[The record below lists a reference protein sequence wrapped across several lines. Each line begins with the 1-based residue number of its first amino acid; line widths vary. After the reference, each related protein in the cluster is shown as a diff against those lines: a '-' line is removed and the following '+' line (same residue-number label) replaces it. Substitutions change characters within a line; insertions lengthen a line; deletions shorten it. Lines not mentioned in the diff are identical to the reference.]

1 MQITLG
7 DVKRATYS
15 RMFLED
21 NEYDEYDE
29 SILLGINHGLLDLAN
44 LFPIKAQYEIN
55 QTAST
60 DEGENEYDI
69 RTLTQENGVNRFIRF
84 ADPALLV
91 VSEGDTSVAFDYKI
105 IADRYLHI
113 KKNYGGTFKVQYY
126 RFPME
131 VTDSTNDNYV
141 FDIDSEAANLLPLYA
156 TWWAMQDDDIQTAT
170 IAYNEYQEAKQTLRD
185 KQNWYSGIDI
195 SGGYD
200 L

>member
-84 ADPALLV
+84 ANPALLV
-91 VSEGDTSVAFDYKI
+91 VSGGDTSVAFDYKI

-185 KQNWYSGIDI
+185 KQNWYSGIEI

-200 L
+200 I

>member
-44 LFPIKAQYEIN
+44 LFPIKAQYEIT

-69 RTLTQENGVNRFIRF
+69 RTLTQEGGINKFIRF
-84 ADPALLV
+84 ANPALLV
-91 VSEGDTSVAFDYKI
+91 VSGGDTSVAFDFKI

-126 RFPME
+126 RFPAE
-131 VTDSTNDNYV
+131 ISNDTDENYE
-141 FDIDSEAANLLPLYA
+141 FDIDAEAANLLPLYA

-170 IAYNEYQEAKQTLRD
+170 MAYNEYQEAKQTLRD
-185 KQNWYSGIDI
+185 KQNWYSGIEI

-200 L
+200 I

>member
-44 LFPIKAQYEIN
+44 LFPIKAQYEIT

-91 VSEGDTSVAFDYKI
+91 VSGGDTSVAFDYKI

>member
-44 LFPIKAQYEIN
+44 LFPIKAQYEIT

-69 RTLTQENGVNRFIRF
+69 RTLTQEGGVNKFIRF
-84 ADPALLV
+84 ANPALLV
-91 VSEGDTSVAFDYKI
+91 VSGGDTSVAFDYKI

-200 L
+200 I

>member
-69 RTLTQENGVNRFIRF
+69 RTLTQEGGVNKFIRF
-84 ADPALLV
+84 ANPALLV
-91 VSEGDTSVAFDYKI
+91 VSGGDTSVAFDYKI

-200 L
+200 I